1 VAGVFA
7 FGQPSHPVTCANGLY
22 RAGCVGPNAAPSP
35 KQENWLRPG
44 VLHSLTVGDRKC
56 EEGWHQPL
64 MRDWRGEW
72 WWGLCV
78 PDR

>member
-1 VAGVFA
+1 MRVIPPILAGLA
-7 FGQPSHPVTCANGLY
+7 LLTASSIY
-22 RAGCVGPNAAPSP
+22 AAPSP

-44 VLHSLTVGDRKC
+44 ALSGLAVGDRKC
-56 EEGWHQPL
+56 DEGWHQAL
-64 MRDWRGEW
+64 RRDWRGDW